1 MRFDSVKELKG
12 EVFRRLT
19 GIQRNTFEAMAA
31 VLSDAKCK
39 QKAAGGKPNT
49 LSVEN
54 QLLMELEYWR
64 EYRTYFHIGQAY
76 GISESAAY
84 RNIKWCE
91 NTLAKSKSFRLP
103 GRKAVAASDRA
114 FDVVLIDAT
123 ETPIERPKKQRR
135 YYSGKKKRHT
145 LKTQLVVEKSTRRI
159 LCIAHE
165 KGRRHDFRL
174 FKRSKVRLH
183 PETKAVVDS
192 GYQGLQRVHANTA
205 MPKKRSKKNPLAAT
219 DKARNRATS
228 SERVPCENVI
238 AMLKRFKIIADRYRN
253 RRRRFGLRFFLI
265 AAIYNMELKVA

>member
-1 MRFDSVKELKG
+1 
-12 EVFRRLT
+12 
-19 GIQRNTFEAMAA
+19 MAA
-31 VLSDAKCK
+31 VLS
-39 QKAAGGKPNT
+39 
-49 LSVEN
+49 N
-54 QLLMELEYWR
+54 QLLMVLEYWR

-76 GISESAAY
+76 GIARARRTATSNGAKTRWPKANPFGY
-84 RNIKWCE
+84 R
-91 NTLAKSKSFRLP
+91 A
-103 GRKAVAASDRA
+103 GKAVAASDRA

-123 ETPIERPKKQRR
+123 ETPIERPKKTTALLFGQEEAAHAKNAACCR
-135 YYSGKKKRHT
+135 
-145 LKTQLVVEKSTRRI
+145 ESTRRI

-219 DKARNRATS
+219 DKARNRAAS

>member
-12 EVFRRLT
+12 QAFRRLT
-19 GIQRNTFEAMAA
+19 GVERSTFEVMTALLFA
-31 VLSDAKCK
+31 AKCK
-39 QKAAGGKPNT
+39 QKAAGGKPNP
-49 LSVEN
+49 LCIED
-54 QLLMELEYWR
+54 QLLMMLEYWR
-64 EYRTYFHIGQAY
+64 EYRTYFHIAQTR

-91 NTLAKSKSFRLP
+91 NTLAKSKAFRLP
-103 GRKAVAASDRA
+103 GRKTVAAGERT
-114 FDVVLIDAT
+114 FDIVLIDAT

-135 YYSGKKKRHT
+135 YFSGKKKRHT
-145 LKTQLVVEKSTRRI
+145 LKTQLVVEKSTRRV

-192 GYQGLQRVHANTA
+192 GYQGLQRTHAKTN
-205 MPKKRSKKNPLAAT
+205 MPKKRSKKNPLSAT
-219 DKARNRATS
+219 DKARNRAIS

-265 AAIYNMELKVA
+265 AAIYNKELKTI